1 MRLTACLTAAVA
13 HKLKTNEWTGMEVF
27 LQCPTDWPCWVE
39 QRKLSSWSSRC
50 SSVSTLTHIL
60 MQVTKLFNSST
71 IFWVNSSLFRS
82 THPFY
87 SQLSLP
93 PVQPQDSFIGTT
105 SDSQFWL
112 HNVHRSFKFLN
123 HTVESGI
130 FFNHLKSSPNHIS
143 LCLQAELTHFSV
155 LQACFGSSI
164 DDLRHSITAEGVP
177 SAALSKIPAQL

>member
-1 MRLTACLTAAVA
+1 LT
-13 HKLKTNEWTGMEVF
+13 
-27 LQCPTDWPCWVE
+27 
-39 QRKLSSWSSRC
+39 R
-50 SSVSTLTHIL
+50 IL

-71 IFWVNSSLFRS
+71 IFRVDSSLFRS
-82 THPFY
+82 TQLFY
-87 SQLSLP
+87 SQLSVP

-164 DDLRHSITAEGVP
+164 DDLRHSRA
-177 SAALSKIPAQL
+177 SQLKGCLQPLCPRFRHSCRLLCPGESW

>member
-1 MRLTACLTAAVA
+1 M
-13 HKLKTNEWTGMEVF
+13 
-27 LQCPTDWPCWVE
+27 DWNGSLFTVSNRQPCWVE
-39 QRKLSSWSSRC
+39 QRKLSSWS

-60 MQVTKLFNSST
+60 MQVTKLFKT
-71 IFWVNSSLFRS
+71 IFRVDSSLFRS
-82 THPFY
+82 TQLFY
-87 SQLSLP
+87 SQLSVP

-112 HNVHRSFKFLN
+112 HNVHRSF
-123 HTVESGI
+123 ESGI